1 MASPPVR
8 RSAWTPPPARPGVA
22 WGEDPGPRLV
32 AHYQRVFET
41 AMHDMPFINPAL
53 AVESTAFHRVG
64 GDGDWLGVLLT
75 PWFLNAVLFPG
86 GGSLWQDLSQG
97 VKRRVVLLAGELE
110 FMGDE
115 ADELGPF
122 QFCPL
127 IAPVSAFTSQEEA
140 RLAAREALAAL
151 LQPPPGAPVAVAPI
165 EETPAVAPRPSR
177 RRFLGGLVG
186 KP

>member
-1 MASPPVR
+1 MTSPPVR
-8 RSAWTPPPARPGVA
+8 RSAWTPPPAKPGVA
-22 WGEDPGPRLV
+22 WHEDPGHRLV

-41 AMHDMPFINPAL
+41 SMHDMPFINPAL
-53 AVESTAFHRVG
+53 VVESTAFHRV
-64 GDGDWLGVLLT
+64 DGDWFGVLLT
-75 PWFLNAVLFPG
+75 PWFLNAVLLPG
-86 GGSLWQDLSQG
+86 GGALWQDLSQG
-97 VKRRVVLLAGELE
+97 VKRRVALPAGELE

-115 ADELGPF
+115 ADDLGPF

-127 IAPVSAFTSQEEA
+127 IAPVSAFASLEEG

-151 LQPPPGAPVAVAPI
+151 LQPPPETPVALAPS
-165 EETPAVAPRPSR
+165 EEAPAVVVPQPAR